1 MTLLATKSLG
11 GYVMGSPLKTAIL
24 YAETELGPQ
33 MRNATIRSIMR
44 DAMLDVRLSILLGH
58 VQVLS
63 EQFLCVLLDAE
74 TESS

>member
-1 MTLLATKSLG
+1 MTLPATKNQG
-11 GYVMGSPLKTAIL
+11 GNAMGSPLKTAIL

-33 MRNATIRSIMR
+33 MRNAIISSIMR

-63 EQFLCVLLDAE
+63 EQFLYVLLDAE